1 VGLELRP
8 NTGSKVILHGLEQP
22 WTDLGEREFVTGNWI
37 VGMLVESPTGF
48 GCPNQGRAEL
58 WREEADGDQFGS
70 DDSHGSRRIGRVLIS
85 KNAFN
90 VPEGSVVG

>member
-1 VGLELRP
+1 MSLVSFLLTVSL
-8 NTGSKVILHGLEQP
+8 TGVAVLAFAWSA
-22 WTDLGEREFVTGNWI
+22 DRI

-70 DDSHGSRRIGRVLIS
+70 DDLHGSRRIGRVLIS